1 MKRTVLWAIAFLLV
15 GFALGTL
22 YTSQLNQTGTGTTA
36 LHTVVLPTTV
46 PLPTSGSANAGMV
59 TANASSAVQAFDR
72 ADNAQLL
79 RQATVV
85 LDAVKSNDYAT
96 LSAMVH
102 PEKGVTFTP
111 YSTVDAEHDLCFTTT
126 QMAAAERDTNTYI
139 WGTTTGKTPI
149 TLSIQDYFAQYVF
162 NSDYTQA
169 SQVGIDMLLGTGN
182 ALENVSAA
190 YPGGRFVEF
199 YSPGTSSAKSG
210 YDWSSLKLVFEAKD
224 NTWYLV
230 GMIHSEWTT

>member
-1 MKRTVLWAIAFLLV
+1 MKRTVVCSIAFLLV

-22 YTSQLNQTGTGTTA
+22 YASRLNQASTMA
-36 LHTVVLPTTV
+36 RSVVVLPTTA
-46 PLPTSGSANAGMV
+46 PLPTSGSLHTGTAAANV
-59 TANASSAVQAFDR
+59 SPAVQAFDHT
-72 ADNAQLL
+72 DNAQLL

-85 LDAVKSNDYAT
+85 LDAVQNHDYAA

-111 YSTVDAEHDLCFTTT
+111 YSTVDAEHDLCFTAA
-126 QMAAAERDTNTYI
+126 QIAAAESDPNTYM
-139 WGTTTGKTPI
+139 WGTTTAKAPI
-149 TLSIQDYFAQYVF
+149 TLSIPDYFAQYVF

-190 YPGGRFVEF
+190 YPGARFVEF
-199 YSPGTSSAKSG
+199 YSPGTNSVKSG
-210 YDWSSLKLVFEAKD
+210 YDWSSLKLVFEAQG
-224 NTWYLV
+224 NEWYLI